1 MTTTD
6 DVLDLDATEPR
17 ILPRG
22 TARSKVLGVR
32 VPAHLAAWVTTQ
44 AERERTTPS
53 QYVATLIRRERDGQ
67 LLPDDVRVW
76 LTRQAAQCGCPGD
89 PEAALLIVL
98 RHLADRWPNGARL
111 R

>member
-22 TARSKVLGVR
+22 TARTKVLGVR
-32 VPAHLAAWVTTQ
+32 VPTHLAAWVTTQ
-44 AERERTTPS
+44 AERDRTTPS
-53 QYVATLIRRERDGQ
+53 GYVAALIRRDRDGDR
-67 LLPDDVRVW
+67 LPDDVKVW
-76 LTRQAAQCGCPGD
+76 LTRQAAQCGVPGD
-89 PEAALLIVL
+89 PDAALVIVL